1 MVLTAVVALAAVVWA
16 VQPAALSR
24 PIRNVTGPRRRIG
37 PWPVVA
43 VISAACFLVAPPLM
57 MLPPM
62 GFWVTDIMRR
72 RRAARRRTHQILH
85 HLGDVIAL
93 SQLGAE
99 AGLTVVSIVDIVRHH
114 APVVFTEALDQVMAE
129 TERGRRLADVLFEL
143 PDTLGEAVRGWVS
156 ALVTSERYGVAL
168 VPALDVVAEEWRQ
181 RRRRTAD
188 ALARRLPVT
197 LLFPVAVCVLPATVL
212 LTIVPLVI
220 TGLSGLSIG

>member
-1 MVLTAVVALAAVVWA
+1 MVVTVAMALLGVAWA
-16 VQPAALSR
+16 VQPRHVARSIRQPPARR
-24 PIRNVTGPRRRIG
+24 PLGS
-37 PWPVVA
+37 WPLVAIASVA
-43 VISAACFLVAPPLM
+43 VALVAPPLM
-57 MLPPM
+57 VVPPL
-62 GFWVTDIMRR
+62 GYWISDIVRR
-72 RRAARRRTHQILH
+72 RRITRRRNQQVLH

-99 AGLTVVSIVDIVRHH
+99 AGLTVVSIVETIRDH
-114 APVVFTEALDQVMAE
+114 APPVFTDPLRHIIAE
-129 TERGRRLADVLFEL
+129 SHRGRRLADALVEL
-143 PDTLGEAVRGWVS
+143 PDVLGESVRGWVS
-156 ALVTSERYGVAL
+156 ALVTTERYGVAL

-212 LTIVPLVI
+212 LTIVPLVV

>member
-1 MVLTAVVALAAVVWA
+1 MVVTAVVALAAVVWA
-16 VQPAALSR
+16 VQPAASSR
-24 PIRNVTGPRRRIG
+24 PIGAVAGPRRSVG
-37 PWPVVA
+37 PWPLVA
-43 VISAACFLVAPPLM
+43 VASLACFVVAPPLM
-57 MLPPM
+57 VLPPL
-62 GFWVTDIMRR
+62 GFWVADIMRR

-99 AGLTVVSIVDIVRHH
+99 AGLTVVSIVEIIGHH
-114 APVVFTEALDQVMAE
+114 APAVFTDALDHVIAE
-129 TERGRRLADVLFEL
+129 TQRGRRLADVLFEL
-143 PDTLGEAVRGWVS
+143 PDSLGEAVRGWVS
-156 ALVTSERYGVAL
+156 ALVTTERYGVAL